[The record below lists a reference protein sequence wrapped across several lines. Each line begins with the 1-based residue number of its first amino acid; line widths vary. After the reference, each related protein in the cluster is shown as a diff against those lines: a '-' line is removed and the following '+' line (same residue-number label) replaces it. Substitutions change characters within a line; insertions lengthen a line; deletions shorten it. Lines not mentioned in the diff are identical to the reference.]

1 MKIDFF
7 FIDLKILTIW
17 NSNQNQIF
25 KYYYIIILFII
36 LVIYKICV
44 QKKKLIRLTWFM
56 TNIWEKII

>member
-44 QKKKLIRLTWFM
+44 QKKKLIRLT
-56 TNIWEKII
+56 